1 MKVPVVKKETGG
13 AAFPR
18 ESVYAKCEACGWDE
32 NPSVSGMTLRE
43 YAAIELRI
51 PDSGVDWL
59 DEMIVKAERRDIAT
73 KAMQGLIIK
82 FSGTA
87 GYTSVHIAT
96 DAYTIADSMIKECA
110 K

>member
-13 AAFPR
+13 QAFP
-18 ESVYAKCEACGWDE
+18 SIHVKYTCGSLITKHI
-32 NPSVSGMTLRE
+32 PGMTLRE

-59 DEMIVKAERRDIAT
+59 DEMIAKAERRDIAT

-82 FSGTA
+82 FSGAA
-87 GYTSVHIAT
+87 GYTSVHIAK
-96 DAYTIADSMIKECA
+96 DAYTIADSVLKERD